1 MLAGP
6 GWTFLG
12 RAALYACVY
21 LIGFDG
27 KAGGKR
33 RETKNWK
40 WTTAHANE
48 GRHEKLFVGDI

>member
-1 MLAGP
+1 MAGP

-21 LIGFDG
+21 LIGIDG

-33 RETKNWK
+33 RETKNW
-40 WTTAHANE
+40 TLSAHANE
-48 GRHEKLFVGDI
+48 GRHEKLSVRDI